1 MYIDLLTKIKNAQGA
16 KLSNVKVPFSQMDLA
31 VAELLAKHKYID
43 TVEKKGRMPK
53 RVLDL
58 KLRYVNGA
66 GVISGI
72 EFLSKP
78 SRKLYSGYKDIRKA
92 LQGYGLLVV
101 TTPKGVMTG
110 GEAKKEKVGG
120 MLLFKIW

>member
-43 TVEKKGRMPK
+43 AVEKKGRMPK
-53 RVLDL
+53 RALDV
-58 KLRYVNGA
+58 KLRYVNGE
-66 GVISGI
+66 GVISGV
-72 EFLSKP
+72 EFVSKP
-78 SRKLYSGYKDIRKA
+78 SRKLYSGYKEMKKT

-101 TTPKGVMTG
+101 TTPKGIMTG
-110 GEAKKEKVGG
+110 DEARKEKVGG